1 MRKLFRRIQYWMNR
15 RRLEQELAEEIES
28 HRSMKEEDFAR
39 SSLPPNEAVASS
51 RRVMGNS
58 LLAREDSRGAW
69 IAPWFDQ
76 LCQDIGYG
84 LRQLRRN
91 PGFTCI
97 AVLTLA
103 IGIGTNAAIFTIVNG
118 ILLESLPYKDPH
130 ELVVMFEQ
138 LPNSPGKFGFSPPD
152 FEFIRGT
159 LRSFSGIAAYRTGS
173 YEVSGSGQAQRVTAA
188 RVTPDLFPVLGA

>member
-39 SSLPPNEAVASS
+39 SGLPPNEAAASS

-69 IAPWFDQ
+69 IVPWFDQ

-103 IGIGTNAAIFTIVNG
+103 TGIGANAAIFTIVNG
-118 ILLESLPYKDPH
+118 ILLESLPYKDSGQ
-130 ELVVMFEQ
+130 LVLMFEH
-138 LPNSPGKFGFSPPD
+138 LPSSSVRFGFSPPD
-152 FEFIRGT
+152 FEFIRRDS
-159 LRSFSGIAAYRTGS
+159 RSFSGMAAYRTGT
-173 YEVSGSGQAQRVTAA
+173 YELSGIGQSERMTVA
-188 RVTPDLFPVLGA
+188 RVTPDLF